1 MSNEL
6 SIANERGQSMAELMG
21 MSTSGGESTPSISR
35 MGMLH
40 QAIMGVET
48 LEGKTRK
55 TEVIPVG
62 AFILNR
68 GDEKIYSNG
77 VTMRIFA
84 QRQQWQRWN
93 SETEEMEKSVLAN
106 SLNGD
111 MKDSIG
117 GFNLGRPSGWIEDFA
132 ALDDITKQIIRSV
145 KRVNVYYGTVT
156 LDDPINEKGESLDKS
171 AYKDVPFVMDVK
183 NRDSLKSIN
192 GVLGVL
198 KRKNLL
204 PIMSTIKFMGVE
216 DSIPAG
222 ATFGKI
228 KAASGDRV
236 DLGEGDNEM
245 LKDFIELIEYSNG
258 KILDLYHERFD
269 KAMSEDDES
278 VVTDIINNDF
288 IEVSP

>member
-6 SIANERGQSMAELMG
+6 QIATDRGQSMAELMG
-21 MSTSGGESTPSISR
+21 VSSAPSQQSTPSIAR
-35 MGMLH
+35 VGMIH
-40 QAIMGVET
+40 QPIMGEVEFN
-48 LEGKTRK
+48 GKTIK
-55 TEVIPVG
+55 TEVVPVG
-62 AFILNR
+62 AFTLTQ
-68 GDEKIYSNG
+68 GDDKVYSNS
-77 VTMRIFA
+77 VTFRVFA

-93 SETEEMEKSVLAN
+93 SETEEMEKSVLSN

-117 GFNLGRPSGWIEDFA
+117 GFNLGRPTGYIDDFQ
-132 ALDDITKQIIRSV
+132 ALPEATKQIMRSV
-145 KRVNVYYGTVT
+145 KRVKVFFGTVT
-156 LDDPINEKGESLDKS
+156 LDNPVNDRGEPVTGNFT
-171 AYKDVPFVMDVK
+171 DVPVVMDVK

-216 DSIPAG
+216 DSIPTG
-222 ATFGKI
+222 AKFGKI
-228 KAASGDRV
+228 KAGSGEKV

>member
-1 MSNEL
+1 
-6 SIANERGQSMAELMG
+6 
-21 MSTSGGESTPSISR
+21 

-117 GFNLGRPSGWIEDFA
+117 GFNLGRPSGWIEDFQ
-132 ALDDITKQIIRSV
+132 ALDDATKQIIRSV

-156 LDDPINEKGESLDKS
+156 LGEPIDKAS
-171 AYKDVPFVMDVK
+171 YKDVPFVMDVK

-192 GVLGVL
+192 GVLSVL

-204 PIMSTIKFMGVE
+204 PIMSTVKFMGVE
-216 DSIPAG
+216 DSIPTG
-222 ATFGKI
+222 AKFGKI

-236 DLGEGDNEM
+236 DLAEGDNEM

-278 VVTDIINNDF
+278 VVSDIINNDF
-288 IEVSP
+288 VEVGQ